1 MKRVAILCG
10 GPGSEHEISCL
21 SAGGVL
27 SAIDRHQY
35 QPHLIGITREG
46 RWLSLPLDYPLTL
59 NNGNLPSI
67 TGDFPE
73 VARASD
79 GLSVAGENL
88 LIDLIF
94 PVLHG
99 TYGEDGQLQSDLNQ
113 IGIAYVGSGV
123 VASEQAMD
131 KSEAKALFSAAGL
144 TIAPGITVTE
154 FEWSKDPESVIQSIA
169 PLGLPLF
176 VKASRGGSSRGT
188 VKVKQLSEIASAMKE
203 ALTFDSKVLIESA
216 IDGAEVEC
224 AVLEIDGQ
232 AQASIP
238 GKVWIDS
245 QYEFYDFQAK
255 YLDGATRIDIP
266 APFDLEI
273 IEKIK
278 EYALV
283 AFKAIGARG
292 LSRVDFF
299 VTQDGEI
306 IINEINTMPGFTRT
320 SAYPKMWQAA
330 GIEYSEVISHLLKG
344 ATGAH

>member
-27 SAIDRHQY
+27 SAIDRAEY
-35 QPHLIGITREG
+35 EPVLIGITRDG
-46 RWLSLPLDYPLTL
+46 KWMALPLDYPLSIE
-59 NNGNLPSI
+59 NGLLPSVS
-67 TGDFPE
+67 GNFPE
-73 VARASD
+73 VMREKNALTVD
-79 GLSVAGENL
+79 GDDVA
-88 LIDLIF
+88 IDVIF

-99 TYGEDGQLQSDLNQ
+99 TYGEDGQLQSDLDQ
-113 IGIAYVGSGV
+113 LGIAYVGSGA

-131 KSEAKALFSAAGL
+131 KSDAKTLFSAAGIA
-144 TIAPGITVTE
+144 IAPGVTVTE
-154 FEWSKDPESVIQSIA
+154 NEWKRTPESVTQSIA

-188 VKVKQLSEIASAMKE
+188 VKVKEHSAFAAAMEE
-203 ALTFDSKVLIESA
+203 ALSFDSKVLIESG

-224 AVLEIDGQ
+224 AVLEIDGS

-238 GKVWIDS
+238 GKVWIDP

-266 APFDLEI
+266 APFAAEI
-273 IEKIK
+273 IEKIQS
-278 EYALV
+278 YALI
-283 AFKAIGARG
+283 AFKAIGAKG
-292 LSRVDFF
+292 LARVDFF
-299 VTQDGEI
+299 VTKSGEI

-320 SAYPKMWQAA
+320 SAYPKMWQAT
-330 GIEYSEVISHLLKG
+330 GIGYSEVITHLLKS
-344 ATGAH
+344 ALR